1 MSAVSGVP
9 LWNFHIIILRTIDKI
24 IFISLNVKSF
34 LSAVGGVPVVPVAP
48 EVTSSQFHS
57 QDEVNIIITIII
69 TFTIIIINV
78 VITIIVI
85 ALVITITSNIT
96 ITLTKILLIAG

>member
-1 MSAVSGVP
+1 MSAVRGVP

-24 IFISLNVKSF
+24 IFISLNVKSS

-57 QDEVNIIITIII
+57 QDEVNIII
-69 TFTIIIINV
+69 IIIIIVINIIIIMI
-78 VITIIVI
+78 VITIN
-85 ALVITITSNIT
+85 ITSPPPSST
-96 ITLTKILLIAG
+96 VRMRSTSSSPS